1 MLHCQ
6 LPRAFRRL
14 ARPSSPVIAKAS
26 TTCTYVLDPITLHPS
41 CIKYLV
47 RTRPVAGSRT
57 ERALVVANAITR
69 TSALRPMRFSL
80 PLPSCLSKNFVSKD
94 SGNTS
99 VSSAFQAHAAGGADR
114 VRTDDPRLAKPVL
127 SQLSYSPSRLVGLVG
142 LEPTTPALSRRCSNQ
157 LSYRPS
163 LAEIP
168 SRATSSELPISVSA
182 CFQLL
187 LLKGGDPAAGSP
199 TATLL
204 RLHPSHES
212 HRGKRPPRG

>member
-69 TSALRPMRFSL
+69 TSALRPMRFFTFAFLFVKELRLERLRKHFRFLSL
-80 PLPSCLSKNFVSKD
+80 PN
-94 SGNTS
+94 
-99 VSSAFQAHAAGGADR
+99 A
-114 VRTDDPRLAKPVL
+114 
-127 SQLSYSPSRLVGLVG
+127 
-142 LEPTTPALSRRCSNQ
+142 RCWWS
-157 LSYRPS
+157 
-163 LAEIP
+163 
-168 SRATSSELPISVSA
+168 
-182 CFQLL
+182 
-187 LLKGGDPAAGSP
+187 
-199 TATLL
+199 
-204 RLHPSHES
+204 
-212 HRGKRPPRG
+212 

>member
-47 RTRPVAGSRT
+47 RATPCRWFTG
-57 ERALVVANAITR
+57 RAQRLSLQMQSLAHQPCSQCA
-69 TSALRPMRFSL
+69 SL

-163 LAEIP
+163 L
-168 SRATSSELPISVSA
+168 
-182 CFQLL
+182 
-187 LLKGGDPAAGSP
+187 
-199 TATLL
+199 
-204 RLHPSHES
+204 
-212 HRGKRPPRG
+212 